1 MKHVTPCSMIPPPPT
16 SSTPSPFSD
25 PASCP
30 VVCSFARTWS
40 MQQSLTTRPLHVLTP
55 DSLPDIHGYLMQ
67 VTLTASGQ
75 SITCAL
81 SYARATPLTSLWLSN
96 LLSDRLLPL
105 PPPPSPSCLS
115 LLLFL
120 SVPSAPVGFLLPNE
134 LAVPFAKWA
143 CSFAVILGR
152 WLSWKTR
159 RREKNP
165 HRKTPTFWSC
175 YCCCCCWYRQSH
187 RLRERGAW
195 FWILFSL
202 KTTTTTTKHDLH
214 FTRV

>member
-1 MKHVTPCSMIPPPPT
+1 MKHVTPCSMIPPPT

-105 PPPPSPSCLS
+105 PPPFPILS
-115 LLLFL
+115 VFAAFPLCPICSSGISVAKWTCSALCKVGVFFCCNPGKMIELENKKKRKESTQENPYLLVLLL
-120 SVPSAPVGFLLPNE
+120 LL
-134 LAVPFAKWA
+134 LLL
-143 CSFAVILGR
+143 I
-152 WLSWKTR
+152 
-159 RREKNP
+159 
-165 HRKTPTFWSC
+165 
-175 YCCCCCWYRQSH
+175 
-187 RLRERGAW
+187 
-195 FWILFSL
+195 
-202 KTTTTTTKHDLH
+202 
-214 FTRV
+214 